1 MTDERRGSEFRLP
14 AIAAGHRGRPCLVAP
29 RLPIN
34 LDSVLCSEAGAQKTV
49 IVTGA
54 SQGIGAGLVKR
65 FLALGYNVV
74 ANSRHVTKSGLFD
87 PSDKQLRFGERTT
100 ATMCLSQDLVSFC
113 QACFGGKLC
122 HA

>member
-1 MTDERRGSEFRLP
+1 MTDKRRGSEFRLP

-65 FLALGYNVV
+65 FLALGYNAV

-100 ATMCLSQDLVSFC
+100 AATCLSQDLVSFC

-122 HA
+122 HG

>member
-1 MTDERRGSEFRLP
+1 MTDERRGSEFGLP
-14 AIAAGHRGRPCLVAP
+14 AIAAGHRGRPCLVAL

-34 LDSVLCSEAGAQKTV
+34 LDSVLCSEAGAHKTV
-49 IVTGA
+49 YVTGA

-87 PSDKQLRFGERTT
+87 ASDKQLRFGERTT
-100 ATMCLSQDLVSFC
+100 AATCLSQDLVSFC
-113 QACFGGKLC
+113 QACFGAKLC